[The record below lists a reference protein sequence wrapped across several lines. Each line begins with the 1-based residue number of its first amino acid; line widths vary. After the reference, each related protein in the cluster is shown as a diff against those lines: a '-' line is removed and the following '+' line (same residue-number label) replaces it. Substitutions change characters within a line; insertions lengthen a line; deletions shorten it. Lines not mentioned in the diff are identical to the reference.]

1 LATQN
6 SFSYIYASVEAMK
19 KVLYLHGLESKQGGL
34 KVDFL
39 ANEFCVHAPAMD
51 YKNPMLQ
58 NELEFIMRQ
67 FDPDLIIGSSMGGY
81 VADILA
87 RSYGKPAILFNPAL
101 HNRSFDPKIS
111 NYTPDEDDILQE
123 RKIVILGKNDDVIPP
138 YVTKI
143 MLDSSHYYEV
153 IIEEMGHQ
161 TPLNIFIDTIN
172 KYKNE
177 L

>member
-1 LATQN
+1 
-6 SFSYIYASVEAMK
+6 MK
-19 KVLYLHGLESKQGGL
+19 KVLYLHGLESKQGGP

-39 ANEFCVHAPAMD
+39 AKEFCVYAPEMD

-58 NELEFIMRQ
+58 NEVDFIIRQ
-67 FDPDLIIGSSMGGY
+67 FQPDLIIGSSMGGY

-87 RSYGKPAILFNPAL
+87 QKYGIPAILFNPAV
-101 HNRSFDPKIS
+101 HNRSFDPAIE
-111 NYTPDEDDILQE
+111 PLIEGEQADLQKK
-123 RKIVILGKNDDVIPP
+123 KIVVLGKNDEVIPP
-138 YVTKI
+138 YITKI
-143 MLDSSHYYEV
+143 MFENNRYYKV
-153 IIEEMGHQ
+153 VLKEMAHQ

>member
-1 LATQN
+1 
-6 SFSYIYASVEAMK
+6 MK

-81 VADILA
+81 IADLIH
-87 RSYGKPAILFNPAL
+87 KKFDIPAILFNPAL
-101 HNRSFDPKIS
+101 HSRDTGPSIIGTS
-111 NYTPDEDDILQE
+111 LLRYLMTP
-123 RKIVILGKNDDVIPP
+123 
-138 YVTKI
+138 
-143 MLDSSHYYEV
+143 
-153 IIEEMGHQ
+153 
-161 TPLNIFIDTIN
+161 
-172 KYKNE
+172 
-177 L
+177 

>member
-1 LATQN
+1 M
-6 SFSYIYASVEAMK
+6 YIYTSVGAMK
-19 KVLYLHGLESKQGGL
+19 KVLYLHGLESKQGGF

-39 ANEFCVHAPAMD
+39 ANKFCVHAPFMD

-87 RSYGKPAILFNPAL
+87 EKYGKPAILFNPAL
-101 HNRSFDPKIS
+101 HNRSFEPAIEYSVAGEEAD
-111 NYTPDEDDILQE
+111 LQE
-123 RKIVILGKNDDVIPP
+123 KKVVVLGKNDEVIPP
-138 YVTKI
+138 YITKL
-143 MLDSSHYYEV
+143 MLENNFNYKIV
-153 IIEEMGHQ
+153 LEMGHQ
-161 TPLNIFIDTIN
+161 VPLPIFIDIVN

>member
-1 LATQN
+1 
-6 SFSYIYASVEAMK
+6 MK
-19 KVLYLHGLESKQGGL
+19 KVLYLHGLESKQGGP

-51 YKNPMLQ
+51 YTDPYLAIKVAH
-58 NELEFIMRQ
+58 IMENFQ
-67 FDPDLIIGSSMGGY
+67 PDLIIGSSMGGY

-87 RSYGKPAILFNPAL
+87 EKYGVPAILFNPAL
-101 HNRSFDPKIS
+101 HNRSFEPAIE
-111 NYTPDEDDILQE
+111 YPIEGEQAELQE
-123 RKIVILGKNDDVIPP
+123 RKVVILGKEDEVIPP
-138 YVTKI
+138 YLTKI
-143 MLDSSHYYEV
+143 MLENNFNYKV
-153 IIEEMGHQ
+153 VIEEMGHQ